1 MPITLL
7 ELFLRLGASVLLGG
21 AIGFEREMREQPAG
35 LRTHLLVSLASATFM
50 LVSSQFA
57 FYEHYLND
65 GVIRVDMGRIASN
78 VVVGIGFLGGGAIL
92 HSGLR
97 IKGLTTAASL
107 WLVAA
112 VGLASGAGMFVLAA
126 VTTSISLFALV
137 VLRIVERNF
146 KSICHVRA
154 RVDTEG
160 ACLTRS
166 QIQETLSPIGAR
178 VTDMDYATSLARNRS
193 CVVVDI
199 RLPSHELE
207 EALLKSLEGLPAVTH
222 LRVRRLGDW
231 VVS

>member
-1 MPITLL
+1 
-7 ELFLRLGASVLLGG
+7 LFLRLGTSVLVGG
-21 AIGFEREMREQPAG
+21 AIGCEREMHGQPTG

-57 FYEHYLND
+57 FYEHYVND

-126 VTTSISLFALV
+126 LATVITLFALV

-146 KSICHVRA
+146 KRVIHVRA
-154 RVDTEG
+154 RIDTDG
-160 ACLTRS
+160 DFLTRS
-166 QIQETLSPIGAR
+166 QVQEALGPIGAR
-178 VTDMDYATSLARNRS
+178 VTEADYAINLARNRS
-193 CVVVDI
+193 RLFVDI
-199 RLPSHELE
+199 RLPSHEPE
-207 EALLKSLEGLPAVTH
+207 EALVKALGNLPAVRN
-222 LRVRRLGDW
+222 LRVHRL
-231 VVS
+231 VE